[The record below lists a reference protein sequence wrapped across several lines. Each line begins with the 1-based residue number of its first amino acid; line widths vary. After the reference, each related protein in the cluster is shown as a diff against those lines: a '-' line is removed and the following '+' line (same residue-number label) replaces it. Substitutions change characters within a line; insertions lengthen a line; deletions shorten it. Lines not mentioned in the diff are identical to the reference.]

1 MADRSF
7 LRDTLGFL
15 VLRSLSWGPRHGYD
29 VMRWLEERSDGLL
42 TVDEGALYPA
52 LHRLEA
58 RDLVEST
65 WGVSESNRRAKFYRL
80 TDAGRRELAEASSA
94 WRRHSDAVVRIL
106 GATS

>member
-29 VMRWLEERSDGLL
+29 VMRWLEESSGGLL
-42 TVDEGALYPA
+42 SVDEGALYPA

-58 RDLVEST
+58 RELVEST
-65 WGVSESNRRAKFYRL
+65 WGLSESNRRAKFYRL
-80 TDAGRRELAEASSA
+80 TEAGRDELANATGA
-94 WRRHSDAVVRIL
+94 WQRHTQAVGRIL
-106 GATS
+106 EALP

>member
-80 TDAGRRELAEASSA
+80 TDAGRRELADASSA
-94 WRRHSDAVVRIL
+94 WRRHTDAVGRIL
-106 GATS
+106 EASP

>member
-15 VLRSLSWGPRHGYD
+15 ILRSLTWGPRHGYD

-52 LHRLEA
+52 LHRLES
-58 RDLVEST
+58 RELVEST

-80 TDAGRRELAEASSA
+80 TELGRRELADASTA
-94 WRRHSDAVVRIL
+94 WRRHTDAVVRIL
-106 GATS
+106 AAAS

>member
-29 VMRWLEERSDGLL
+29 VMRWLERRSDGLL

-58 RDLVEST
+58 RELVEST

-80 TDAGRRELAEASSA
+80 TDGGRHELAEASSA

>member
-1 MADRSF
+1 MEDHRF

-29 VMRWLEERSDGLL
+29 VMRWLGDRSDGVLS
-42 TVDEGALYPA
+42 VDEGALYPA

-58 RDLVEST
+58 RRLVEST

-80 TDAGRRELAEASSA
+80 TEAGRNELASAEEA
-94 WRRHSDAVVRIL
+94 WRRHTDAVGQIL
-106 GATS
+106 GAMS